1 MFRIFEDF
9 TVGGLTHQK
18 DIKAAEFEKT
28 QIMVSGILGRYFN
41 KRVFIETE
49 EAWVEM

>member
-18 DIKAAEFEKT
+18 DIKAAESEKT
-28 QIMVSGILGRYFN
+28 QIMVKVGSWGDTGIKEFS
-41 KRVFIETE
+41 
-49 EAWVEM
+49 